1 MSPARR
7 LNDRHPY
14 EVYLLTLAFLS
25 SLPTAAGV
33 TSPPN
38 SITSQLPGWPARL
51 WAYAVLI
58 GAATALVGLAWKRP
72 RFPLVTVTGL
82 LLEQVGIVI
91 LGAACTVYAVAV
103 MFTGGTNALFAG
115 SLTLAFGLASFA
127 QARKIKRVL
136 DTSRQ
141 T

>member
-14 EVYLLTLAFLS
+14 EVYLLSLAFLS
-25 SLPTAAGV
+25 SLPTAAGI
-33 TSPPN
+33 TQPPN
-38 SITSQLPGWPARL
+38 SISSQLPGWPARA
-51 WAYAVLI
+51 WAVAVMI

-72 RFPLVTVTGL
+72 RWPLVSVTALG
-82 LLEQVGIVI
+82 LEQVGVSI
-91 LGAACTVYAVAV
+91 LGAGCTVYAAAV
-103 MFTGGTNALFAG
+103 LYTGGTNALFAG

-127 QARKIKRVL
+127 QALKIKRVL

-141 T
+141 S